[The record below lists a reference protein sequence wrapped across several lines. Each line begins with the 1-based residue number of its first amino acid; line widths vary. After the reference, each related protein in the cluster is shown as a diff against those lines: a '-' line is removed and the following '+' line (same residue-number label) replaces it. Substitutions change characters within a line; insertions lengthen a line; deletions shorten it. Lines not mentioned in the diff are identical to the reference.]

1 MSCLSGIVS
10 DLIRFFQ
17 LNFRV
22 VCRGV
27 SGKDFLFI
35 VKQGTYL
42 YVVFILIMVDY
53 TLSS

>member
-1 MSCLSGIVS
+1 MSCLSGIVR
-10 DLIRFFQ
+10 DLIRVFQ

-27 SGKDFLFI
+27 WGKDFLFI
-35 VKQGTYL
+35 VKQGTCM
-42 YVVFILIMVDY
+42 YVVFNLIMVDY